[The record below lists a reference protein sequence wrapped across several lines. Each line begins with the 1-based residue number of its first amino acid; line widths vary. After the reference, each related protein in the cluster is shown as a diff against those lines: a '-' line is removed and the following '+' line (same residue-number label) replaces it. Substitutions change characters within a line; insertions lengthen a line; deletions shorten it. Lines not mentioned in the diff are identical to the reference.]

1 MTPESDSAGEAGRV
15 VIRSFATRDAAE
27 MVAAQLEANGIACW
41 IAADDCGGMLP
52 NLAMAEGVRV
62 LVSRSDAEEARA
74 LLDLPSPPAGFE
86 GENEPP
92 PENPPLTGDRPP
104 KRFAPGQI
112 LIGVVIGFLA
122 TSFYEQAVHAPPTTY
137 YHYTADGKAEGKWV
151 YLHGNLVKHFE
162 DRNLDGVWDHWAYYD
177 KHGFVTNSLYDN
189 NFDGKPDETWTYSNG
204 NLLTMEK
211 DNDFN
216 GVPDE
221 FCIYKYGIVQQM
233 DMRPNGSKLST
244 LREIF
249 SNGVISEIW
258 HGEESNGHF
267 WEIVKYDPFLNP
279 VSTNFESYPL
289 LPVH

>member
-1 MTPESDSAGEAGRV
+1 MPECKTHQYYSPPFGEERVTESRFWIFVQVGARNGVRPILARSSRFAQENERSFGHNMTPESDSAGEAGRV

-122 TSFYEQAVHAPPTTY
+122 TSFYEQAIHAPPTTY
-137 YHYTADGKAEGKWV
+137 
-151 YLHGNLVKHFE
+151 
-162 DRNLDGVWDHWAYYD
+162 DH
-177 KHGFVTNSLYDN
+177 
-189 NFDGKPDETWTYSNG
+189 
-204 NLLTMEK
+204 
-211 DNDFN
+211 
-216 GVPDE
+216 
-221 FCIYKYGIVQQM
+221 
-233 DMRPNGSKLST
+233 
-244 LREIF
+244 
-249 SNGVISEIW
+249 
-258 HGEESNGHF
+258 
-267 WEIVKYDPFLNP
+267 
-279 VSTNFESYPL
+279 
-289 LPVH
+289 